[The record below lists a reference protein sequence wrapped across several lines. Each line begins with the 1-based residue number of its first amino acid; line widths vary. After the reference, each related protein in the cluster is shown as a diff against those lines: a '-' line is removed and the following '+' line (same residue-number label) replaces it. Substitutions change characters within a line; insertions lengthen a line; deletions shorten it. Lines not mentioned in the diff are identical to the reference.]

1 VYEGAIAAWQGE
13 ITRETWLKP
22 LIQYADKVNFPI
34 HRPITLLTDEENQIL
49 WNGCAH
55 FQGINQFFE
64 YLENNLQKIQN
75 RVMLSRFKSKQECP
89 DCLGSRIRKDAH
101 YVKINN
107 NSIGDLLKLSTDK
120 LFEFVGNICLNEHEA
135 KVAKIIL
142 TEISNRLHYL
152 REVGLG
158 YLNMNRLT
166 STLSG
171 GEFQRIKLATS
182 LGSALVGSMYILDEP
197 SIGLHP
203 RDTANLVRV
212 LKKLRD
218 LGNTVI
224 VVEHEAEVMR
234 AADFI
239 ADIGPDAGENGGYL
253 VAAGTAEEVMKN
265 ENSYT
270 GKFLKG
276 DLFIPI
282 PAQRR
287 VCNTFIEIKGA
298 SENNLKNI
306 NVKFPLNALTVVT
319 GVSGS
324 GKSTLVKKILYH
336 ALCRKLGL
344 TTDEAGDFSV
354 LSGAFGKLTSV
365 EMIDQ
370 NPIGR
375 SSRSNPIT
383 YLKAYDHIRS
393 LYAQQPN
400 AAANGLDAGSFSFNV
415 EGGRCE
421 PCQGEGYITIEMQF
435 MADVRLLC
443 EHCKGK
449 RFQNHVLEVKYA
461 EKNISEVL
469 EMTVDDALHFFSDKS
484 NIKDKLQALQDT
496 GLGYVRLGQSSAT
509 LSGGEAQRLK
519 LANFLAKGESLNKR
533 ILFVFDEPT
542 TGLHFKDIEKLLKA
556 INALIDNGHS
566 VIIIE
571 HNLEVIKTAD
581 YIIDLGPDG
590 GENGGNLCFEGTP
603 EEMLALADS
612 NLTAKYLAREM
623 KRKNQ
628 TV

>member
-1 VYEGAIAAWQGE
+1 
-13 ITRETWLKP
+13 
-22 LIQYADKVNFPI
+22 
-34 HRPITLLTDEENQIL
+34 
-49 WNGCAH
+49 
-55 FQGINQFFE
+55 
-64 YLENNLQKIQN
+64 
-75 RVMLSRFKSKQECP
+75 
-89 DCLGSRIRKDAH
+89 
-101 YVKINN
+101 
-107 NSIGDLLKLSTDK
+107 
-120 LFEFVGNICLNEHEA
+120 
-135 KVAKIIL
+135 
-142 TEISNRLHYL
+142 
-152 REVGLG
+152 
-158 YLNMNRLT
+158 
-166 STLSG
+166 
-171 GEFQRIKLATS
+171 
-182 LGSALVGSMYILDEP
+182 MYILDEP

-253 VAAGTAEEVMKN
+253 VAAGTPEEVLQN

-276 DLFIPI
+276 ELFIPI
-282 PAQRR
+282 PSQRR
-287 VCNTFIEIKGA
+287 NCNTFIEVKGA

-324 GKSTLVKKILYH
+324 GKSTLVKKTLYY
-336 ALCRKLGL
+336 ALCRKLGV
-344 TTDEAGDFSV
+344 TTDESSDYSV
-354 LSGAFGKLTSV
+354 LSGALSKLSSV

-393 LYAQQPN
+393 LFAQQPN
-400 AAANGLDAGSFSFNV
+400 ASANGLDAGSFSFNV

-435 MADVRLLC
+435 MADVRLQC

-469 EMTVDDALHFFSDKS
+469 EMTVDDALLFFADKS

-519 LANFLAKGESLNKR
+519 LANFLAKGESINKR
-533 ILFVFDEPT
+533 ILFIFDEPT
-542 TGLHFKDIEKLLKA
+542 TGLHFKDIEKLLNA

-603 EEMLALADS
+603 EEMLAFAES
-612 NLTAKYLAREM
+612 NLTAKYLAKEM
-623 KRKNQ
+623 NKKNQ